1 MDVLSLEL
9 LEFDRVRLGVAARA
23 ESLRARARL
32 SAWTPIASRDE
43 RSAEA
48 ALLAEALSRNG
59 APGAWCA
66 VAPGDLFE
74 RLDPD
79 SEAPL
84 DGEGLVEVLGWLG
97 AARDTR
103 AAWSEPADRERWPAL
118 AALAAGAP
126 ELDALALRLERSL
139 EPDGRL
145 RDSASPA
152 LGRARSELGQSERD
166 LERRLE
172 RWAHEFGESSYVTR
186 HADRFVVL
194 VPAAGFPRR
203 RGIVHDVSGSGQSL
217 FVEPLEATESNNR
230 LLELRAAVLAEE
242 RRIYRELADEV
253 ITHRD
258 ALLAVEES
266 LVHLD
271 TLRARARWGGE
282 FGAAAIA
289 PGADRLRLEHARHP
303 LLAASIG
310 VEGVVPLDLDLAADG
325 RLLLVSGPNMGG
337 KTIVLK
343 TVGLAVA
350 MAHAAFPVAAG
361 EGSRIPEI
369 DEILVDLGDAQSVD
383 QGLST
388 FAGHLQRLVRMAE
401 QAGPRHLLLCDELG
415 AGTDPEEGAALARAL
430 IERFAERRAWGVI
443 TTHLGS
449 LKRAAGEVP
458 GVVNGS
464 LEFDEETLSSSY
476 RFVAGVPGASH
487 ALSVAGR
494 LGLPA
499 DVLARARTLAPA
511 ESVAL
516 EKLLATL
523 SETRHRWEAE
533 TAALAEKR
541 AAAAEAE
548 RLHTEA
554 SREVRRTLAELQRRL
569 TRESEA
575 VLAQARELWQTVQRE
590 ARRAEK
596 SKVGTGELKSRL
608 ESVEREV
615 ESLHQQARG
624 AIDRA
629 GGEERPAELTADD
642 LKPGRHVKV
651 TDLGVD
657 AEIVSGPDADGRVHL
672 KRGNWNIQSH
682 VDRLQ
687 PVAER
692 ANDADVR
699 PRATWEAPSEGTPL
713 EVNLV
718 GLDAGEAVRV
728 LDQGLDR
735 AVVGGLNEI
744 RIVHGIG
751 RGVLRAAVERH
762 LREHPQVASQRLGQV
777 GEGGRGVTIA
787 RLR

>member
-9 LEFDRVRLGVAARA
+9 LEFDRVRNAIAARA
-23 ESLRARARL
+23 ESVRARARL
-32 SAWTPIASRDE
+32 AAWSPIAAGDE
-43 RSAEA
+43 RTAEVGR
-48 ALLAEALSRNG
+48 LAEALSRNG

-66 VAPGDLFE
+66 VAPGDLHA

-103 AAWSEPADRERWPAL
+103 AAWNEPADRERWPRLFAL
-118 AALAAGAP
+118 AGGAP
-126 ELDALALRLERSL
+126 ELDGLAQRLDRSL

-152 LGRARSELGQSERD
+152 LGRARAQHGQSERD

-172 RWAHEFGESSYVTR
+172 RWAQEFGESSYVTR

-230 LLELRAAVLAEE
+230 LLELKAAVFAEE

-253 ITHRD
+253 IARRD
-258 ALLAVEES
+258 SLLALEES

-271 TLRARARWGGE
+271 TLRARARWAADFGGV
-282 FGAAAIA
+282 ALA
-289 PGADRLRLEHARHP
+289 PGAEGLRLEHARHP
-303 LLAASIG
+303 LLTAAIG
-310 VEGVVPLDLDLAADG
+310 REGVVPLDLDLASDG

-361 EGSRIPEI
+361 EGSRVPEI

-383 QGLST
+383 EGLST

-401 QAGPRHLLLCDELG
+401 QAGERHLLLCDELG

-430 IERFAERRAWGVI
+430 LERFAERRAWGVI

-449 LKRAAGEVP
+449 LKRAAGEVR

-499 DVLARARTLAPA
+499 DVLARARALAPA

-516 EKLLATL
+516 EKLLAEL
-523 SETRHRWEAE
+523 AETRHRWEAE
-533 TAALAEKR
+533 TAALAQAR
-541 AAAAEAE
+541 AGAAEAE
-548 RLHTEA
+548 RLHNEA

-596 SKVGTGELKSRL
+596 SKVGTGELKARL

-651 TDLGVD
+651 TDLGVE
-657 AEIVSGPDADGRVHL
+657 AEIVSGPDADGRVQL

-682 VDRLQ
+682 VDRLV
-687 PVAER
+687 PVAAR

-699 PRATWEAPSEGTPL
+699 PRATWEAPSEGTPI

-718 GLDAGEAVRV
+718 GLDAGEAVRT

-735 AVVGGLNEI
+735 AIVGGLSEI